1 MGYVG
6 SKWLPKKIPHQKKT
20 PNNEKTDDLLL
31 QYLIL
36 NCITAKNE
44 ILYSTRTKIYGIIRK
59 RTKTAYTMFIM
70 WHVIMWHAK
79 IACVVRIIDSVRTIP
94 TKIKP

>member
-59 RTKTAYTMFIM
+59 RTKTAYTMFKSFFR
-70 WHVIMWHAK
+70 VI
-79 IACVVRIIDSVRTIP
+79 VVVKSVFLTWYPI
-94 TKIKP
+94 